1 MSKRGRRKYSKPAWE
16 LVLEVLRK
24 GSRAL
29 SAREIAELSGVNY
42 NTVRGRLQDLKKK
55 GLVKKIG
62 REWIAVK

>member
-1 MSKRGRRKYSKPAWE
+1 MPKRGRKKYSKPAWE
-16 LVLEVLRK
+16 LVLEVL
-24 GSRAL
+24 SEENRAL

-62 REWIAVK
+62 RKWIAVK

>member
-1 MSKRGRRKYSKPAWE
+1 MAKRRKYPKSAWE

-24 GSRAL
+24 ENRAL

-62 REWIAVK
+62 KKWTAVK